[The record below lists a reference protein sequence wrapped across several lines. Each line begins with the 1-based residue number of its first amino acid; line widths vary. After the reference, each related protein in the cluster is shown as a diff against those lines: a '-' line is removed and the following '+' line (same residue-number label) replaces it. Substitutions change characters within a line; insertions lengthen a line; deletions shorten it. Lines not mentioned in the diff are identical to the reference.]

1 MHCPSAG
8 GGESGNGI
16 AHVAFRHVAVRKS
29 SALALGQPPYRN
41 CQPAMPRLCRTAY
54 SRSCRTASISPHT
67 VQLQPPVRHG
77 AKIARTALQ
86 LPHNL
91 GCRCR
96 AAPVAANLA
105 DAARLTDESASQT
118 ASGASAAKRLYQHI
132 SYRQHDRA
140 DRKGDKPL
148 AFREFL
154 NLRQHIKEFAP

>member
-29 SALALGQPPYRN
+29 SALALGQPAYRN
-41 CQPAMPRLCRTAY
+41 CQPAMPRLCRTA
-54 SRSCRTASISPHT
+54 STA
-67 VQLQPPVRHG
+67 
-77 AKIARTALQ
+77 
-86 LPHNL
+86 
-91 GCRCR
+91 R
-96 AAPVAANLA
+96 AAQQGNRPHSLGSSRRTVPVATLT
-105 DAARLTDESASQT
+105 AAAGTLQT